1 MHSFHHSR
9 GRILFEV
16 LCALAVSVSCVQAWM
31 QTGASALLGAAAAAA
46 LYGFVHLFDLRR
58 RAPAVEAAAADGEPV
73 MTRPVVV
80 EEVRPAEPAG
90 PQAAVEPKPKGPRK
104 TPARK
109 PKAKPVK
116 AADPTPEP
124 QPEPEEE
131 TSLTEVVPDPVPVA
145 PLFEPEPFLRQ
156 QQRGMFGR
164 KAGFRP

>member
-46 LYGFVHLFDLRR
+46 LYGIVHLFDLRG
-58 RAPAVEAAAADGEPV
+58 RAPVAQVGVAHAEPV
-73 MTRPVVV
+73 VTRPVLV
-80 EEVRPAEPAG
+80 EEVRPAEPA
-90 PQAAVEPKPKGPRK
+90 PPAPVEPKAKAPRK
-104 TPARK
+104 TAAKK
-109 PKAKPVK
+109 PKAKPAK
-116 AADPTPEP
+116 AAEPTPEP
-124 QPEPEEE
+124 PPEPEAD
-131 TSLTEVVPDPVPVA
+131 TSLTEVEHDPVPLA
-145 PLFEPEPFLRQ
+145 PLFQPEPFLRQ

>member
-31 QTGASALLGAAAAAA
+31 QTGGSALLGAAAVAA
-46 LYGFVHLFDLRR
+46 LYGMVHLFDVRR
-58 RAPAVEAAAADGEPV
+58 QAAAAPVAVSEPAI
-73 MTRPVVV
+73 TRPVIV
-80 EEVRPAEPAG
+80 EEVTPAEPAG
-90 PQAAVEPKPKGPRK
+90 PQAAVEAKHKASRK
-104 TPARK
+104 TAARK
-109 PKAKPVK
+109 PKAKPAK

>member
-46 LYGFVHLFDLRR
+46 LSASVHLFDLRGG
-58 RAPAVEAAAADGEPV
+58 APAVEVSAAAIP
-73 MTRPVVV
+73 PVVV
-80 EEVRPAEPAG
+80 EDVRSFEP
-90 PQAAVEPKPKGPRK
+90 PSPPVEPKPKAPRK
-104 TPARK
+104 TAAKK
-109 PKAKPVK
+109 PRAKAVK
-116 AADPTPEP
+116 AVEPTPEP
-124 QPEPEEE
+124 QPEPEAD
-131 TSLTEVVPDPVPVA
+131 TSLTEVEHDPVPLA
-145 PLFEPEPFLRQ
+145 PLFQPEPFLRQ

>member
-31 QTGASALLGAAAAAA
+31 QTGASALLGAAAVAA
-46 LYGFVHLFDLRR
+46 LYGMVHLFDVRR
-58 RAPAVEAAAADGEPV
+58 QAAAAPVAVSEPAI
-73 MTRPVVV
+73 TRPVIV
-80 EEVRPAEPAG
+80 EEVTPAEPAG

-104 TPARK
+104 TAARK